1 MSQISSVSNVLL
13 YLIQSSVNLI
23 DLSQP
28 FTLHGPT
35 APCHVTAVTP
45 PHPRLFLLV
54 AQKEASPKTLQ
65 TTLTMPTQTI
75 SILCLLTKTSLLYL
89 VHLKK
94 THPVGDDV
102 HSHVTINRGVS
113 LRKTQ
118 GVSTL
123 GQLTP
128 ESLDNFVNDAHAEL
142 FFNLVPSLLSL
153 HQCEDVVQGR
163 LSR

>member
-1 MSQISSVSNVLL
+1 MSQISSVSNLLL
-13 YLIQSSVNLI
+13 YLIQSSVHLI

-35 APCHVTAVTP
+35 TPCHMTTVTP
-45 PHPRLFLLV
+45 PPPLLLGYT
-54 AQKEASPKTLQ
+54 KGSISKTVP

-75 SILCLLTKTSLLYL
+75 SILCLLTKTSLPYL
-89 VHLKK
+89 VHFKK

-102 HSHVTINRGVS
+102 HSHVSINRGIS
-113 LRKTQ
+113 LRKIQ

-128 ESLDNFVNDAHAEL
+128 ESLDNFVNDAHTEL
-142 FFNLVPSLLSL
+142 FFNLVPSLSSARMSSR
-153 HQCEDVVQGR
+153 EDCPDDRG
-163 LSR
+163 